1 MRDIANGRTVPASTC
16 GIAVVKSAN
25 IIDTRP
31 AIMSS
36 SAGPVVLYG
45 TCNMLISPHFA
56 SVWPPTMPAV
66 LPLANDSSPGWTLAY
81 STSSLTEPMGSFAL
95 TTSISVKLPTRVIGT
110 KSLIGSIVQ
119 VLVYERVGRQR
130 RVGCHQER

>member
-25 IIDTRP
+25 IIDTR
-31 AIMSS
+31 
-36 SAGPVVLYG
+36 
-45 TCNMLISPHFA
+45 
-56 SVWPPTMPAV
+56 PPTMPAV